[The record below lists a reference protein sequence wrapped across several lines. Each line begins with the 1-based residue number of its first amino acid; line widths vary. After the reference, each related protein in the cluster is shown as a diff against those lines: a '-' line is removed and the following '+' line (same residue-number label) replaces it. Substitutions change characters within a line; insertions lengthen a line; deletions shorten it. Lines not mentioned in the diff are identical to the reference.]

1 MAVTLPG
8 RDRERLIRTLAAS
21 AIRRPLSPADL
32 RFPDATENSFARTLA
47 PSTHLQTHPLRP
59 ALPPRDRKRL
69 AHPLAASAIRR
80 PLSLADLRFLCA
92 TENGSSA
99 PLPRPPFAG
108 PSPPPT
114 CASPCDRK
122 RLALPLVASAHSQ
135 APLPRRPALPRATEN
150 GFALPLAAS
159 AHSPAPLSRRPAL
172 PRATEN
178 GSSALLPRLPI
189 ADPLPV
195 DRRFPVRP
203 RTDCPHSCR
212 VRHSQALSPADLR
225 FLRATANVP
234 ARGFSQAPGD
244 GLRPSGMALAVP
256 PRHVGQKMFKFYNS
270 LKIALSP
277 VDSGMRACYNVP
289 SGYPVV
295 CATPVLLPTDS
306 KKDSG
311 SVSVDVMPP
320 ISDRPGKAANGRRSP
335 PCLSGG

>member
-1 MAVTLPG
+1 MRHGG
-8 RDRERLIRTLAAS
+8 RTTLARAVFPIAQPQS
-21 AIRRPLSPADL
+21 PRPCIFPLPAPPRKARFPARACPDHPACPCPHSPTQSSQRSQWPL
-32 RFPDATENSFARTLA
+32 RFPDATA
-47 PSTHLQTHPLRP
+47 
-59 ALPPRDRKRL
+59 
-69 AHPLAASAIRR
+69 
-80 PLSLADLRFLCA
+80 
-92 TENGSSA
+92 NGSSV

-108 PSPPPT
+108 PSLPPT
-114 CASPCDRK
+114 CASPARPKTAFPPSCRV
-122 RLALPLVASAHSQ
+122 RHSQ
-135 APLPRRPALPRATEN
+135 APLP
-150 GFALPLAAS
+150 
-159 AHSPAPLSRRPAL
+159 RRPAL

-195 DRRFPVRP
+195 DLRFPVRP

-225 FLRATANVP
+225 FPRATANVP

-277 VDSGMRACYNVP
+277 VDSGMHACYNVP

>member
-8 RDRERLIRTLAAS
+8 RDRERLI
-21 AIRRPLSPADL
+21 
-32 RFPDATENSFARTLA
+32 RTLA

-69 AHPLAASAIRR
+69 AHPLAASA
-80 PLSLADLRFLCA
+80 
-92 TENGSSA
+92 
-99 PLPRPPFAG
+99 
-108 PSPPPT
+108 
-114 CASPCDRK
+114 
-122 RLALPLVASAHSQ
+122 HSQ
-135 APLPRRPALPRATEN
+135 
-150 GFALPLAAS
+150 
-159 AHSPAPLSRRPAL
+159 APLSRRPAL

-178 GSSALLPRLPI
+178 GFARAFAVSLPFAGPSPSPTCASPRDRKRLVRALAAFAHRRPAPRRPALP
-189 ADPLPV
+189 
-195 DRRFPVRP
+195 
-203 RTDCPHSCR
+203 
-212 VRHSQALSPADLR
+212 
-225 FLRATANVP
+225 RATANVP

>member
-1 MAVTLPG
+1 MHFSPTRAPAKPASRQG
-8 RDRERLIRTLAAS
+8 LALTTPHAL
-21 AIRRPLSPADL
+21 ARIRRPSLPNDPNGRYASRTRPRTAHPYPCRVRHSQAPLS
-32 RFPDATENSFARTLA
+32 R
-47 PSTHLQTHPLRP
+47 RP
-59 ALPPRDRKRL
+59 ALPRATENGFARAFAVSLPFAGPSPSPTCASPRDRKRL
-69 AHPLAASAIRR
+69 VRALA
-80 PLSLADLRFLCA
+80 
-92 TENGSSA
+92 
-99 PLPRPPFAG
+99 
-108 PSPPPT
+108 
-114 CASPCDRK
+114 
-122 RLALPLVASAHSQ
+122 ASAHSQ
-135 APLPRRPALPRATEN
+135 APLPRRPALPGRDRE
-150 GFALPLAAS
+150 
-159 AHSPAPLSRRPAL
+159 
-172 PRATEN
+172 
-178 GSSALLPRLPI
+178 RL
-189 ADPLPV
+189 
-195 DRRFPVRP
+195 
-203 RTDCPHSCR
+203 CPHSCR

-225 FLRATANVP
+225 FPRATANVP

-277 VDSGMRACYNVP
+277 VDSGMHACYNVP

>member
-1 MAVTLPG
+1 MRRG
-8 RDRERLIRTLAAS
+8 RRTTLARAVFPIAQPQSPRPCVFPPPAPPAKPAS
-21 AIRRPLSPADL
+21 RQGLALTTPHALARIRRPS
-32 RFPDATENSFARTLA
+32 
-47 PSTHLQTHPLRP
+47 
-59 ALPPRDRKRL
+59 LPNDP
-69 AHPLAASAIRR
+69 
-80 PLSLADLRFLCA
+80 
-92 TENGSSA
+92 NG
-99 PLPRPPFAG
+99 R
-108 PSPPPT
+108 
-114 CASPCDRK
+114 CASRTRPRTDCPPSCRV
-122 RLALPLVASAHSQ
+122 RHSQ
-135 APLPRRPALPRATEN
+135 APLP
-150 GFALPLAAS
+150 
-159 AHSPAPLSRRPAL
+159 RRPAL

-195 DRRFPVRP
+195 DLRFPVRP

-225 FLRATANVP
+225 FPRATANVP

-277 VDSGMRACYNVP
+277 VDSGMHACYNVP

-311 SVSVDVMPP
+311 SVSVDAMPP

>member
-32 RFPDATENSFARTLA
+32 RFL
-47 PSTHLQTHPLRP
+47 
-59 ALPPRDRKRL
+59 
-69 AHPLAASAIRR
+69 
-80 PLSLADLRFLCA
+80 
-92 TENGSSA
+92 
-99 PLPRPPFAG
+99 
-108 PSPPPT
+108 
-114 CASPCDRK
+114 
-122 RLALPLVASAHSQ
+122 
-135 APLPRRPALPRATEN
+135 RATEN
-150 GFALPLAAS
+150 GLP
-159 AHSPAPLSRRPAL
+159 AHLPCLPIRRPSSPTDL
-172 PRATEN
+172 RFLRATEN
-178 GSSALLPRLPI
+178 GLPAHLPCLPIRRPSSPLTCASSA
-189 ADPLPV
+189 
-195 DRRFPVRP
+195 RP
-203 RTDCPHSCR
+203 KTTCPHSCR
-212 VRHSQALSPADLR
+212 VRHSQALSLADLR
-225 FLRATANVP
+225 FPARPKTAHPRPCRVRHSQALFPADQRFPRATANVP
-234 ARGFSQAPGD
+234 ARGISQAPGD
-244 GLRPSGMALAVP
+244 GLRPSGTALAVP

-311 SVSVDVMPP
+311 SVSVDAMPP